1 MTNPNLTTYISKLR
15 SMNVSDEVIKE
26 QLLKSG
32 WQEAE
37 VLEALAPITTTV
49 QTVLPPPPVPRFS
62 MWISFQ
68 YVLLFV
74 TLWISSTSLG
84 GVWNYAIDKYVPDA
98 LAQSTTGYD
107 YSYLMGN
114 MLLQGY
120 LAALIIASPFFVT
133 LFIYLNKQV
142 QTNPG
147 IRNIKTRK
155 LLMYF
160 TIVVN
165 FLYMIS
171 MLISTVF
178 GYLSATASMRT
189 VPHLLVNLII
199 PGSICL
205 FLLQEVSEDRKNS
218 T

>member
-1 MTNPNLTTYISKLR
+1 MANPNLIAYISKLR
-15 SMNVSDEVIKE
+15 SMNVSDEIIKE

-32 WQEAE
+32 WQQTE
-37 VLEALAPITTTV
+37 VQEALMPVSPSV

-84 GVWNYAIDKYVPDA
+84 GIWNYAIDKHIPDA
-98 LAQSTTGYD
+98 LAQSAGYD
-107 YSYLMGN
+107 YSYIMGN
-114 MLLQGY
+114 TLLQGY
-120 LAALIIASPFFVT
+120 LAALIIASPFFVA
-133 LFIYLNKQV
+133 LFFYLNKQV
-142 QTNPG
+142 ENNPG

-178 GYLSATASMRT
+178 GFLSATVSMRT
-189 VPHLLVNLII
+189 LPHLLVNLVI